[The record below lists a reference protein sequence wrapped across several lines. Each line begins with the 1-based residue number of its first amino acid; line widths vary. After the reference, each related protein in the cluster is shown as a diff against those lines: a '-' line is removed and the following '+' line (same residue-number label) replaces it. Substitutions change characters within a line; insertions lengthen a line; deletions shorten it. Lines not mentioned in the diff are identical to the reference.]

1 MKQKLYVLL
10 LGALLACAFPAC
22 TKVELEDRPTPEE
35 PDKPGKPD
43 PTPDPTPDPEP
54 GVTTGHVTLTPDWGS
69 ITPSAG
75 LRLYFYPSVGEV
87 VTKEC
92 TATGFSGDLE
102 AGAYRVLAVNTDAAN
117 TAFAGIH
124 SYETATVTAPAI
136 PTSRAAFASRA
147 EGTEV
152 AQPSGLYRAAVDEFT
167 LEAGASVE
175 RTFSPVAL
183 VKTVRLRFVLPGWM
197 ATESLSGA
205 LSGVYPS
212 LLLSTMEPSAE
223 ALTASHSSYLT
234 FDAALSGGEAT
245 ATLTLL
251 GMADPQGGSAYTN
264 TLALELTGTDGRQYP
279 LAADLTAAL
288 TQVIAANKGTLPA
301 EVEFVIGLDNMLA
314 PVVTVG
320 DWVPSDET
328 GVIL

>member
-10 LGALLACAFPAC
+10 LGALLVCAFPAC

-35 PDKPGKPD
+35 PDKP
-43 PTPDPTPDPEP
+43 DPEP
-54 GVTTGHVTLTPDWGS
+54 GVTMGHVTLTPDWGS
-69 ITPSAG
+69 IAPSTG

-102 AGAYRVLAVNTDAAN
+102 AGTYRVLAVNADAAN
-117 TAFAGIH
+117 TGFAGMY

-136 PTSRAAFASRA
+136 PASRAAFASRA
-147 EGTEV
+147 GGTEV
-152 AQPSGLYRAAVDEFT
+152 AQPSGLYHARIDEFI
-167 LEAGASVE
+167 LESGKSVE
-175 RTFSPVAL
+175 LAFAPVAL
-183 VKTVRLRFVLPGWM
+183 VKTVHLRFVLPGWM

-245 ATLTLL
+245 ATVTLL
-251 GMADPQGGSAYTN
+251 GMADPQGGTAYTN
-264 TLALELTGTDGRQYP
+264 TLALELTGTGGRQYP
-279 LAADLTAAL
+279 LTADLTAAL